1 MLNAVLSAVTVSRIS
16 KRKAERKLSK
26 TPFSFE
32 NPGNI
37 LNIFIVYINLERF
50 NRILRG

>member
-1 MLNAVLSAVTVSRIS
+1 MLNAVLSAVTVSRTS
-16 KRKAERKLSK
+16 KRKAEQKVSK

-37 LNIFIVYINLERF
+37 LNIFLSTDIYNPQGLI
-50 NRILRG
+50 